1 MEQVTLGRIINLVGL
16 QGELKIDSLSDF
28 SNLRYRKGA
37 IVQVEIHQQMKPFT
51 IKRYRTDGR
60 FDYVM
65 LEEIATVEE
74 AKKLLTCYVYAE
86 KRAIALSEGYF
97 FYGDLVGC
105 LVTST
110 EGVIVGTVQRVEE
123 IGPQKSLRVSRGD
136 KPSFLIPFVKAFI
149 ERVDIAKKTITV
161 HVIGGML

>member
-28 SNLRYRKGA
+28 SNLRYRKGST
-37 IVQVEIHQQMKPFT
+37 VHVEIRNDIKTFT

-60 FDYVM
+60 FDFVM
-65 LEEIATVEE
+65 FEEVTTVEA
-74 AKKLLTCYVYAE
+74 AKALLNCYVYAE
-86 KRAIALSEGYF
+86 KQAITLRDGYF

-105 LVTST
+105 HVISI
-110 EGVIVGTVQRVEE
+110 EGVSIGDVQRVED
-123 IGPQKSLRVSRGD
+123 IGPQKSLRVIRPN
-136 KPSFLIPFVKAFI
+136 KPSLLIPFVKAFI
-149 ERVDIAKKTITV
+149 ERVDVAKKTITV